1 MVIFCQNAEYDDRIQ
16 VIFNVFDADYG
27 GSLDR
32 KETSKLLQCTIYGLS
47 KLAGLP
53 YPNKIRVTEYIS
65 DMFRYIDEDG
75 SGQVEYNELKAYIDS
90 NMEIQNFILR
100 FSGI

>member
-1 MVIFCQNAEYDDRIQ
+1 MKEGHNISVLETIIALVIFSQNAEYDDRIQ
-16 VIFNVFDADYG
+16 IIFNVFDADFG

-65 DMFRYIDEDG
+65 DMFRFIDEDG
-75 SGQVEYNELKAYIDS
+75 SGQVEYNELK
-90 NMEIQNFILR
+90 
-100 FSGI
+100 